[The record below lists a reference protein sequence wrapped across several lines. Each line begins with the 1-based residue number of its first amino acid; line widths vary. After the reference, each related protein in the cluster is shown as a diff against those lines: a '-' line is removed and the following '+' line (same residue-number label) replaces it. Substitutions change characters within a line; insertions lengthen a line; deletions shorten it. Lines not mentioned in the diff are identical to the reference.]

1 MHKSPVVYRYIKWS
15 IAAPSQRSEFNPFLK
30 AAEKP
35 AGSIMLWRRLYG
47 TVAMLEF
54 VTLVT

>member
-15 IAAPSQRSEFNPFLK
+15 IAAPSQKREFNPLLK
-30 AAEKP
+30 AAVKP
-35 AGSIMLWRRLYG
+35 VGSIMLWRRLCG

-54 VTLVT
+54 VTLVK